1 MASAKYFLKTQMKLG
16 NMDVTDYKAQSK
28 AQASLLINA

>member
-16 NMDVTDYKAQSK
+16 NMDVADVQSPK
-28 AQASLLINA
+28 QNRGQSPY

>member
-16 NMDVTDYKAQSK
+16 NMDVTDVQSPK
-28 AQASLLINA
+28 QSPGQSPY